1 MGLFFAGG
9 SSNWVISDCWVISS
23 FFSRLCGKDALTR
36 KIVARE
42 NRGIDKHPFFTD
54 RMRLSIDI
62 FLEQGRQKGKCHS
75 LK

>member
-9 SSNWVISDCWVISS
+9 SSKWVILDCWVISS
-23 FFSRLCGKDALTR
+23 FFSRLCGKDALSR

-54 RMRLSIDI
+54 RTRLSIDI
-62 FLEQGRQKGKCHS
+62 FSDQRRQQGKFHPSK
-75 LK
+75 

>member
-1 MGLFFAGG
+1 M
-9 SSNWVISDCWVISS
+9 
-23 FFSRLCGKDALTR
+23 R

-42 NRGIDKHPFFTD
+42 NRRIDKHPFFTD

-62 FLEQGRQKGKCHS
+62 FPEQRRQKGKLYP